1 MKMIDYLE
9 KDRDNVMNGL
19 RTASTPAD
27 AQKILEKETDRLLLQ
42 YNEDCTSVRM
52 RDAAAGMVQ
61 ALRSSVPLLDT
72 MGEPRVWHRDG
83 GSGNAAG
90 SRSGGRNLSHILLG
104 IGIVLTVA
112 AFALPALTAG
122 GTAAMGALMKG
133 ILLPIAGGGC
143 MYFAGKSSA
152 ADTRI
157 GIGSTQNTGPGSTG
171 IPAQRIEITIDPEK
185 LWSSLRGA
193 VMVIDRNLEI
203 AGEEEKYERQKEL
216 SAAVGAKGISA
227 EEIELFSGLL
237 EMADA
242 DSPQMAADIRYYLH
256 KKDVDV
262 LSWSAQNAAWFEM
275 LPSMPGRIPASKSD
289 SSLEDTV
296 MTIRPA
302 LAQNGR
308 LLKKGTAVR

>member
-1 MKMIDYLE
+1 
-9 KDRDNVMNGL
+9 
-19 RTASTPAD
+19 
-27 AQKILEKETDRLLLQ
+27 
-42 YNEDCTSVRM
+42 M

-72 MGEPRVWHRDG
+72 MGEPCVWHRDG
-83 GSGNAAG
+83 GSGNAVG
-90 SRSGGRNLSHILLG
+90 SRSAGKNLSHILLG

-112 AFALPALTAG
+112 AFAVPALTAG
-122 GTAAMGALMKG
+122 GTAAVGALMKG

-157 GIGSTQNTGPGSTG
+157 GIGSTQNTGPGSAG
-171 IPAQRIEITIDPEK
+171 VPAQRIEITIDPEK

-237 EMADA
+237 EMADT

>member
-1 MKMIDYLE
+1 MKMIDYLD
-9 KDRDNVMNGL
+9 KDRENVMNGL

-72 MGEPRVWHRDG
+72 MGEPRVWRRDG
-83 GSGNAAG
+83 SSTAAG
-90 SRSGGRNLSHILLG
+90 SRSGGRNLSRILLG

-112 AFALPALTAG
+112 AFAVPALSAG
-122 GTAAMGALMKG
+122 GTAAVGSLLKG
-133 ILLPIAGGGC
+133 ILLPVAGGGC
-143 MYFAGKSSA
+143 MYFAGKTSVT
-152 ADTRI
+152 DTRI
-157 GIGSTQNTGPGSTG
+157 GIGSTGKTGSGSGGAPT
-171 IPAQRIEITIDPEK
+171 QRIEITIDPEK

-203 AGEEEKYERQKEL
+203 AGEEEENERQKEL
-216 SAAVGAKGISA
+216 SAAIGAKGITA

-237 EMADA
+237 EMADV

-256 KKDVDV
+256 KKNVDV
-262 LSWSAQNAAWFEM
+262 LSWSVQNAAWFEM
-275 LPSMPGRIPASKSD
+275 LPSMPGRIPASQSD
-289 SSLEDTV
+289 SSQDDNV

-302 LAQNGR
+302 LAQDGR

>member
-1 MKMIDYLE
+1 
-9 KDRDNVMNGL
+9 
-19 RTASTPAD
+19 
-27 AQKILEKETDRLLLQ
+27 
-42 YNEDCTSVRM
+42 
-52 RDAAAGMVQ
+52 
-61 ALRSSVPLLDT
+61 
-72 MGEPRVWHRDG
+72 
-83 GSGNAAG
+83 
-90 SRSGGRNLSHILLG
+90 
-104 IGIVLTVA
+104 
-112 AFALPALTAG
+112 
-122 GTAAMGALMKG
+122 MGALMKG

-157 GIGSTQNTGPGSTG
+157 GIGSTQNTGSGSAG
-171 IPAQRIEITIDPEK
+171 VPAQRIEITIDPEK

>member
-112 AFALPALTAG
+112 AFAVPALTAG
-122 GTAAMGALMKG
+122 GTAAVGALMKG

-157 GIGSTQNTGPGSTG
+157 GIGSTQNTGSGSAG
-171 IPAQRIEITIDPEK
+171 VPAQRIEITIDPEK

-275 LPSMPGRIPASKSD
+275 LPSIPGSKPASKSD
-289 SSLEDTV
+289 SSGEDAV

-302 LAQNGR
+302 LAQDGR

>member
-9 KDRDNVMNGL
+9 KDRDNVMSGL

-52 RDAAAGMVQ
+52 RDAAAVMVQ

-112 AFALPALTAG
+112 AFAVPALTAG
-122 GTAAMGALMKG
+122 GTAAVGALMKG

-157 GIGSTQNTGPGSTG
+157 GIGSAQNTGPGSAG
-171 IPAQRIEITIDPEK
+171 VPAQRIEITIDPEK

-203 AGEEEKYERQKEL
+203 AGEEEKYEWQKEL

>member
-9 KDRDNVMNGL
+9 KDRENVMNGL
-19 RTASTPAD
+19 RTASTPAE

-42 YNEDCTSVRM
+42 YNEECTSVRM

-72 MGEPRVWHRDG
+72 MGEPRVWRRDG
-83 GSGNAAG
+83 GNGNTAAG
-90 SRSGGRNLSHILLG
+90 KSGGGNLSHILLG
-104 IGIVLTVA
+104 VGIVLTVA
-112 AFALPALTAG
+112 AFAVPALSAG
-122 GTAAMGALMKG
+122 GTAAMGALLKG

-143 MYFAGKSSA
+143 MYFAGKTSA
-152 ADTRI
+152 TDTKI
-157 GIGSTQNTGPGSTG
+157 GIGSTQNTGYGSG
-171 IPAQRIEITIDPEK
+171 DIPAQRIEITIDPEK

-216 SAAVGAKGISA
+216 SAAIGAKGITA

-275 LPSMPGRIPASKSD
+275 LPSMPGSKPTSRPD
-289 SSLEDTV
+289 SSDEDAV
-296 MTIRPA
+296 VTIRPA
-302 LAQNGR
+302 LAQDGR

>member
-1 MKMIDYLE
+1 MKMIDYLD
-9 KDRDNVMNGL
+9 KDRDNVMSGL

-27 AQKILEKETDRLLLQ
+27 ARKILEKEADRLLLQ

-72 MGEPRVWHRDG
+72 MGEPRVWRRDG
-83 GSGNAAG
+83 GGNAAG
-90 SRSGGRNLSHILLG
+90 GRSGGRNLSRILLG

-112 AFALPALTAG
+112 AFAVPAFSAG
-122 GTAAMGALMKG
+122 GTAAAGALLKG
-133 ILLPIAGGGC
+133 ILLPVAGGGC
-143 MYFAGKSSA
+143 MYFAGKTSVT
-152 ADTRI
+152 DTRI
-157 GIGSTQNTGPGSTG
+157 GIGSTGKSGAGSG
-171 IPAQRIEITIDPEK
+171 APPQRIEITIDPEK

-203 AGEEEKYERQKEL
+203 AGEEEKNERQKEL
-216 SAAVGAKGISA
+216 SAAIGAKGITA

-237 EMADA
+237 EMADV

-256 KKDVDV
+256 KKNVDV
-262 LSWSAQNAAWFEM
+262 LSWSTQNAAWFEM
-275 LPSMPGRIPASKSD
+275 LPSMPGRIPASQSD
-289 SSLEDTV
+289 SSQDDNV
-296 MTIRPA
+296 ITIRPA
-302 LAQNGR
+302 LAQDGR

>member
-1 MKMIDYLE
+1 
-9 KDRDNVMNGL
+9 
-19 RTASTPAD
+19 
-27 AQKILEKETDRLLLQ
+27 
-42 YNEDCTSVRM
+42 
-52 RDAAAGMVQ
+52 
-61 ALRSSVPLLDT
+61 
-72 MGEPRVWHRDG
+72 
-83 GSGNAAG
+83 
-90 SRSGGRNLSHILLG
+90 
-104 IGIVLTVA
+104 
-112 AFALPALTAG
+112 
-122 GTAAMGALMKG
+122 MGALMKG
-133 ILLPIAGGGC
+133 ILLPIAGSGC

-157 GIGSTQNTGPGSTG
+157 GIGSTQNTGPGSAG
-171 IPAQRIEITIDPEK
+171 VPAQRIEITIDPEK

>member
-90 SRSGGRNLSHILLG
+90 SRSGGRNLSHILLA

-112 AFALPALTAG
+112 AFAVPALTAG
-122 GTAAMGALMKG
+122 GTAAVGALMKG

-157 GIGSTQNTGPGSTG
+157 GIGSTQNTGPGSAG
-171 IPAQRIEITIDPEK
+171 VPAQRIEITIDPEK

>member
-83 GSGNAAG
+83 GSGNAAC
-90 SRSGGRNLSHILLG
+90 RSAGKNLSHILLG

-112 AFALPALTAG
+112 AFAVPALTAG
-122 GTAAMGALMKG
+122 GTAAVGALMKG

-157 GIGSTQNTGPGSTG
+157 GIGSTQNTGPGSAG
-171 IPAQRIEITIDPEK
+171 VPAQRIEITIDPEK

-203 AGEEEKYERQKEL
+203 AGEEEKYEQQKEL

>member
-1 MKMIDYLE
+1 MKMIDYLD
-9 KDRDNVMNGL
+9 KDRERVLASL
-19 RTASTPAD
+19 RGASTPAD
-27 AQKILEKETDRLLLQ
+27 AQQILEKEADRLLLQ
-42 YNEDCTSVRM
+42 YNEDCSSVRM
-52 RDAAAGMVQ
+52 RDAAAGMIQ

-72 MGEPRVWHRDG
+72 MGEPRVWRRDG
-83 GSGNAAG
+83 SDGNG
-90 SRSGGRNLSHILLG
+90 TGTGTRGKNLSHILLG
-104 IGIVLTVA
+104 IGIVLTAA
-112 AFALPALTAG
+112 AFAVPALTAG
-122 GTAAMGALMKG
+122 GTAAMGALLKG
-133 ILLPIAGGGC
+133 LILPVAGGGC
-143 MYFAGKSSA
+143 MYFAGKTSA
-152 ADTRI
+152 TETRI
-157 GIGSTQNTGPGSTG
+157 GIGSTKNAGSG
-171 IPAQRIEITIDPEK
+171 SAGAPAQRIEITIDPEK

-193 VMVIDRNLEI
+193 IMVIDRNLEI

>member
-72 MGEPRVWHRDG
+72 MGAPRVWHRDG
-83 GSGNAAG
+83 GSGNAAC
-90 SRSGGRNLSHILLG
+90 RSAGKNLSHILLG

-112 AFALPALTAG
+112 AFAVPALTAG
-122 GTAAMGALMKG
+122 GTAAVGALMKG

-157 GIGSTQNTGPGSTG
+157 GIGSTQNTGPGSAG
-171 IPAQRIEITIDPEK
+171 VPAQRIEITIDPEK